1 MRRAKPPFPI
11 NLIWNVK
18 AFYVTFIVI
27 MILSLAAVGLAP
39 GIGSTGGRHSGAGAP
54 TDDGAVPEETPTG
67 VMAFEAPEPTIDV
80 SRNYNAVIKTDAGDI
95 VVALNPQAPQAANS
109 LAFLAGQNFYDGL
122 QFFWVLPEFDA
133 LTGDPTCGASGELSC
148 TGAGGPGY
156 TLPKEGDSSKAGR
169 WSVIAP
175 VISGGEQVHGSQ
187 FVIALG
193 DGVKA
198 EGSVIGEVVEGQ
210 EILESLE
217 QRVPCFGAEPSDS
230 NPCQTQEELPPPLT
244 IQDVV
249 VQPA

>member
-1 MRRAKPPFPI
+1 M
-11 NLIWNVK
+11 
-18 AFYVTFIVI
+18 FYVAFILV

-39 GIGSTGGRHSGAGAP
+39 GIGSTGGRHNRSVDP
-54 TDDGAVPEETPTG
+54 IDNELIPEETPTG

-95 VVALNPQAPQAANS
+95 VVALNPEAPQAANS

-133 LTGDPTCGASGELSC
+133 LTGDPTCEASGKLSC
-148 TGAGGPGY
+148 TGAGSPGY
-156 TLPKEGDSSKAGR
+156 TLPLEGDSSKVSR

-175 VISGGEQVHGSQ
+175 VISGGDQVHGSQ
-187 FVIALG
+187 FFIALT
-193 DGVKA
+193 DGEF
-198 EGSVIGEVVEGQ
+198 EGSVFGEVVEGQ

-230 NPCQTQEELPPPLT
+230 NPCQTEEELPPPLT
-244 IQDVV
+244 ILDVV